1 MGTAS
6 PSLAALSD
14 DLYAALAAADPFVAT
29 LIHGI
34 PGLDG
39 EVPDLGESAQL
50 AAAGYLLDIAARA
63 ERIPADGLD
72 DRDRVTRD
80 VLIHVARSEAVPYED
95 RHAEFAVSGYASPS
109 ALLFTALT
117 NVSVATP
124 DEQQSYLRRLRGV
137 PGYLRQARERAL
149 DGVAAGRVPARR
161 GVEQTAERLDAYLR
175 GRAEDDLIAGTVT
188 GAAVED
194 EVRGL
199 VAESIRPALAVLLE
213 TLSGPVLASARPDE
227 RSGLLHVPGGG
238 EMYARAVAAHT
249 TTTRSPDE
257 FHRLGLDLCEA
268 LRDEYAVLGQRVF
281 GTGDFD
287 TIVDK
292 LRHDPD
298 LRYASAEDILADAR
312 TAVARAEAA
321 LPGWFGRLPSA
332 PCAVV
337 PMNEVLAPSAVL
349 GEYLPSS
356 GDGRRPGRYNV
367 NTYLPATRTR
377 YEYETLAFHE
387 AVPGH
392 HLQFGLAQEMDDL
405 PAFRRYLYVP
415 AFGEGWGLYA
425 ERLADAMGLY
435 SGDLFRF
442 GMLSFDSW
450 RACRLVVDTGLHHHG
465 WTRQQAIDFML
476 ANSALTPENVA
487 NEVDRY
493 IAWPGQALA
502 YMTGRLEIERLRD
515 LACERL
521 GPRFDIRGFHDAVLG
536 NGAVPMT
543 VLSGAVERWIAQVA
557 A

>member
-6 PSLAALSD
+6 RHLAELSD
-14 DLYAALAAADPFVAT
+14 GLYAALAAADPFVAT

-50 AAAGYLLDIAARA
+50 AWAERLLDLAARA
-63 ERIPADGLD
+63 ERIPVDGLGD
-72 DRDRVTRD
+72 HDRVTRD
-80 VLIHVARSEAVPYED
+80 VLIHVARAEAVPYED

-117 NVSVATP
+117 SVSIATP
-124 DEQQSYLRRLRGV
+124 DEQRSYLRRLHGV
-137 PGYLRQARERAL
+137 PGYLGQARERAL
-149 DGVAAGRVPARR
+149 DGVAAGRVPTRR

-175 GRAEDDLIAGTVT
+175 GPAEDDLVAGMVT
-188 GAAVED
+188 GTAVEN

-199 VAESIRPALAVLLE
+199 VAQSVRPALAALLE
-213 TLSGPVLASARPDE
+213 TLSGPVLAAARPDE

-257 FHRLGLDLCEA
+257 IHRLGLDLCEA

-287 TIVDK
+287 AIVDR

-298 LRYASAEDILADAR
+298 LRYSTAEDLLTDAWA
-312 TAVARAEAA
+312 AVARAETA
-321 LPGWFGRLPSA
+321 LPDWFGRTPSA
-332 PCAVV
+332 SCAVV
-337 PMNEVLAPSAVL
+337 PMNEVLAPAAVL

-356 GDGRRPGRYNV
+356 GDGTRPGRYNV
-367 NTYLPATRTR
+367 NTHAPRTRTR

-387 AVPGH
+387 GVPGH
-392 HLQFGLAQEMDDL
+392 HLQFGLAQELTRL

-425 ERLADAMGLY
+425 ERLADEIGLY
-435 SGDLFRF
+435 SGDLYRF

-450 RACRLVVDTGLHHHG
+450 RACRLVVDTGLHHRG
-465 WTRQQAIDFML
+465 WTRRQAIDFML

-502 YMTGRLEIERLRD
+502 YMTGRLEIERLRRT
-515 LACERL
+515 ARERL
-521 GPRFDIRGFHDAVLG
+521 GAAFDIRAFHDAVLG
-536 NGAVPMT
+536 NGSVPMT
-543 VLSGAVERWIAQVA
+543 VLSGAVERWIAQVPA
-557 A
+557 